1 VATPTDAIDAASTT
15 LRNAA
20 PHNAV
25 QPASPAPPAP
35 RNAVPPALRNAVLAW
50 YEVHGRTL
58 AFRTTTDPYGVLV
71 SELMAQ
77 QTQAARAAQAW
88 TAWMRRFPT
97 VGALAAASTA
107 DVVRAWAGLG
117 YNRRAVN
124 LHRSARAIAADH
136 GGRVPN
142 SVETLMTLP
151 GVGPYTAR
159 AVAAIAFGVPVGA
172 VDTNVRRVLG
182 RVVAGGE
189 TLSAAEIQRV
199 ADRSVPEDRA
209 GDWTHALM
217 DIGAGPCRPVNPEC
231 AACPAQAW
239 CRRAATAPRWARRP
253 AMEQR
258 ARARDRGV
266 SVPFESTRRWL
277 RGRIVARARDAA
289 DGSWSLYRDAIGGH
303 KPRAVREALMA
314 LAAEGVIEVRETEQ
328 GIEGRLPT
336 G

>member
-1 VATPTDAIDAASTT
+1 VATPPAVTDAVPPDAA
-15 LRNAA
+15 L
-20 PHNAV
+20 
-25 QPASPAPPAP
+25 
-35 RNAVPPALRNAVLAW
+35 RNAVPRRAAPRNTVPLALRNAVLAW
-50 YEVHGRTL
+50 YEAHGRPL

-97 VGALAAASTA
+97 VEALAAASTA

-124 LHRSARAIAADH
+124 LHRSARAIVADH

-159 AVAAIAFGVPVGA
+159 AVAAIAFGIPVGA

-217 DIGAGPCRPVNPEC
+217 DIGAGPCRPRIPDC
-231 AACPAQAW
+231 DACPAKPW
-239 CRRAATAPRWARRP
+239 CLRAAGGPGTVAHRDPT
-253 AMEQR
+253 R
-258 ARARDRGV
+258 AAVASV
-266 SVPFESTRRWL
+266 SFPSTRRWL
-277 RGRIVARARDAA
+277 RGRIVARARAA
-289 DGSWSLYRDAIGGH
+289 EDGSWSLYGDAIGGH
-303 KPRAVREALMA
+303 EPRAVREALLA
-314 LAAEGVIEVRETEQ
+314 LAAEGVLEARETEQ